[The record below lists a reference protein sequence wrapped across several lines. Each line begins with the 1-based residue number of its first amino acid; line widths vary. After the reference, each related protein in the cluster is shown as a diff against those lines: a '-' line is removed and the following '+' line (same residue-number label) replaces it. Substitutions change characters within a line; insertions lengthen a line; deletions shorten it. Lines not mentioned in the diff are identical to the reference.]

1 MIVKHNINIEESE
14 SHQALFFLEEVI
26 KMSAANIYIQ
36 GYPGSFHH
44 GVANRYFEQEIKIIP
59 CDSFEQLGRFL
70 AEGSDDDYAVMAIEN
85 SIAGTILPNFRILR
99 EYNLNVIGEIYSRIE
114 MQLMALPGEDMSTI
128 KEVRSHHMAIKQCY
142 NYLHQY
148 PDLRLVDSED
158 TALAAKEI
166 KERNLS
172 GVACIASRQAA
183 ELYGLDIIAT
193 SIEDIELNYTRF
205 FILKNHSVEVKTG
218 NKASIWIRL
227 EDTPGS
233 LLKVL
238 KEFDFANINISKLQ
252 SYPVLGQFS
261 EYYFH
266 MDLEFGDIEQYQL
279 AMSKIEPLTI
289 QLHQLGIYK
298 KADISAVFKN
308 QLNEYLL

>member
-1 MIVKHNINIEESE
+1 LIVKHNINIEESE

-70 AEGSDDDYAVMAIEN
+70 AEG
-85 SIAGTILPNFRILR
+85 
-99 EYNLNVIGEIYSRIE
+99 YSRIE

>member
-1 MIVKHNINIEESE
+1 
-14 SHQALFFLEEVI
+14 
-26 KMSAANIYIQ
+26 MSTVNIYIQ

-44 GVANRYFEQEIKIIP
+44 GVANRYFHQAIKIIP
-59 CDSFEQLGRFL
+59 CDNFEQLGKLL
-70 AEGSDDDYAVMAIEN
+70 ANGSQEDYAVMAIEN
-85 SIAGTILPNFRILR
+85 SIAGTILPNYRILR

-114 MQLMALPGEDMSTI
+114 MQLMALPGEDLSTI
-128 KEVRSHHMAIKQCY
+128 NEVRSHHMAIKQCY

-148 PDLRLVDSED
+148 PDLRLVDCED

-166 KERNLS
+166 KEYELK
-172 GVACIASRQAA
+172 GVACIASKQAA
-183 ELYGLDIIAT
+183 ELYGLNVIAA

-205 FILKNHSVEVKTG
+205 FILKKHSVEVTTA

-227 EDTPGS
+227 EDSPGS

-238 KEFDFANINISKLQ
+238 QVLEFANINMSKLQ

-266 MDLEFGDIEQYQL
+266 MDLEFEDIKQYHL
-279 AMSKIEPLTI
+279 AMSQIESLTI
-289 QLHQLGIYK
+289 QLRQLGIYK

-308 QLNEYLL
+308 QLNEYLV